1 VNTKT
6 IDGGNLPDSRE
17 IGCMLGRFGIVCG
30 TNSHAIR
37 WMGVPSLGERVAQVT
52 FRKRG
57 VKSIA
62 AEIIQ
67 LG

>member
-1 VNTKT
+1 
-6 IDGGNLPDSRE
+6 
-17 IGCMLGRFGIVCG
+17 MLGRFGIVCG